1 MSFFLFMWI
10 VLLGGLVL
18 HVILDR
24 SPDRRSGRRIL
35 QLTSLWFVAVGLG
48 VNGVLAGLVH
58 MGPGAAAAAES
69 IGWSPSPF
77 QWENGGSD
85 LAVGLAAL
93 AVVRTRFR
101 GGWMSATILVAFVQ
115 LWLDGIQHVT
125 QWLMHGNTAPDNVG
139 AIPTCFL
146 VPLVAAITTWAAR
159 RAAARH
165 TTPGAHEG
173 ATPARVP
180 A

>member
-1 MSFFLFMWI
+1 MSFFVFMWA
-10 VLLGGLVL
+10 VLLVGLVL
-18 HVILDR
+18 HVVLDR
-24 SPDRRSGRRIL
+24 SPARRTGARVL
-35 QLTSLWFVAVGLG
+35 ELAALWFVVVGLG

-58 MGPGAAAAAES
+58 LGPGAPAAAES

-85 LAVGLAAL
+85 LAVGLAGV
-93 AVVRTRFR
+93 AVAWRRFR
-101 GGWMSATILVAFVQ
+101 GGWMSAVIAVAFVQ

-125 QWLMHGNTAPDNVG
+125 QWLVHGNTAPDNVG

-146 VPLVAAITTWAAR
+146 VPLLAAVLTRAAR
-159 RAAARH
+159 RAARSSTAAGH
-165 TTPGAHEG
+165 AAAHE
-173 ATPARVP
+173 RVD